1 MSFGLSLTGESHATA
16 VPFNWQGC
24 PTVWL
29 DKIPSIPLAKELA
42 ELSEAPSIL
51 QD

>member
-1 MSFGLSLTGESHATA
+1 MSFGLSLTGEHAIA
-16 VPFNWQGC
+16 VPFNWQVC
-24 PTVWL
+24 WTHWL

-42 ELSEAPSIL
+42 ELSEAPSIP

>member
-1 MSFGLSLTGESHATA
+1 MA

-24 PTVWL
+24 RTDWL

-42 ELSEAPSIL
+42 ELSEAPSIPR
-51 QD
+51 D